1 MIKMF
6 ALAILL
12 CTTVLVAGRRD
23 RTVRVSSEVKDQ
35 ILASDDVDSAYQMYL
50 NSYEDRDGPAM
61 LKMVDP
67 VTQQREEA
75 RKKGNFMRSLAKAK
89 AHNAKFANGET
100 KYVVTVKCY
109 TNTSFLSYS

>member
-1 MIKMF
+1 MF
-6 ALAILL
+6 ALAILF
-12 CTTVLVAGRRD
+12 CTTVLVSGRRD

-35 ILASDDVDSAYQMYL
+35 ILATDDADLAYQMYL

-75 RKKGNFMRSLAKAK
+75 RKKRNFVRSLAKAK

-100 KYVVTVKCY
+100 R
-109 TNTSFLSYS
+109 

>member
-1 MIKMF
+1 MF

-12 CTTVLVAGRRD
+12 CTTVLVSGRRD

-35 ILASDDVDSAYQMYL
+35 ILAADDADLAYQMYL

-75 RKKGNFMRSLAKAK
+75 RKKRNFVRSLAKAK

-100 KYVVTVKCY
+100 R
-109 TNTSFLSYS
+109 

>member
-6 ALAILL
+6 ALALFL

-50 NSYEDRDGPAM
+50 DSYEDRDGPAM

-89 AHNAKFANGET
+89 AHNVKFANGET
-100 KYVVTVKCY
+100 KYVVTATRTLLV
-109 TNTSFLSYS
+109 